1 MPAPL
6 LLTLGLGVLSASL
19 ALLSARLGIP
29 MAADAL
35 AVGSGLL
42 GLGAFVAAA
51 VSTVRSARKLPSRR
65 SRR

>member
-19 ALLSARLGIP
+19 ALLLARLGVPI
-29 MAADAL
+29 AADAQ

-42 GLGAFVAAA
+42 GVAAFVAAA
-51 VSTVRSARKLPSRR
+51 VSTVRSARKLSARHSRR
-65 SRR
+65 